1 MKTQLTISIHLPAS
15 VPTLFLPVLWMESPC
30 CYLRPY
36 HCSCTETHPLL
47 CIHRNCSR
55 NRSLFCSSSLCYTV
69 ITPVL
74 IKPSFDSTPFTTT
87 LFLHLSP
94 PNSRKFLGGF
104 VFCTYLSPVHL
115 LQVFLELTPIRISL
129 CPFITAAPVKA
140 TVTFNVA
147 KSNGP
152 FLGLI

>member
-30 CYLRPY
+30 CYLRPS

-55 NRSLFCSSSLCYTV
+55 NRSLFCSSSLCYAV

-87 LFLHLSP
+87 LFLHFSAP
-94 PNSRKFLGGF
+94 SSRKFLGGF
-104 VFCTYLSPVHL
+104 VFLLIYLQFISSKSFLNSPQSGFHSAHSSQQPL
-115 LQVFLELTPIRISL
+115 SKLQ
-129 CPFITAAPVKA
+129 
-140 TVTFNVA
+140 
-147 KSNGP
+147 
-152 FLGLI
+152 